1 MFIRFIICNYETFN
15 SFCTPCYSISNSSTY
30 AYPIINEENT
40 ALLLYIRYRATSSEK
55 TIFHPRPSCSEKKG
69 TRAKKGATILYALT
83 CCDRTI
89 DSRIRQQF
97 FKPTANNY

>member
-1 MFIRFIICNYETFN
+1 MTITFVQYFCYISCCSINN
-15 SFCTPCYSISNSSTY
+15 SFICIH
-30 AYPIINEENT
+30 PIINEENT
-40 ALLLYIRYRATSSEK
+40 ALLLYIRYRATSPSEE
-55 TIFHPRPSCSEKKG
+55 TIFYPLSLWKKKG

-83 CCDRTI
+83 CYDRTI